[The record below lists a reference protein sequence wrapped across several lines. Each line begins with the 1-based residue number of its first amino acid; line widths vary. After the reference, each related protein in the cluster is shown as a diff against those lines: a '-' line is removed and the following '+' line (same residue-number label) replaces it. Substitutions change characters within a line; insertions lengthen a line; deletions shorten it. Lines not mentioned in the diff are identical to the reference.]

1 MKFLPKSKET
11 KLSPLMS
18 KYSAPSVLMR
28 FSDIFSSLSCLFFLR
43 GMEMISAPFMPM
55 SLSSSL
61 RTSRV
66 LFCSRIAARQRAPS
80 MPNEFLRIEPYSM
93 PKLSVFTWVF
103 LMSSSSMSESPT
115 SLIILLAKLRCSIL
129 VLAIRFFTAC
139 IPYSEM
145 ELSARLSSVKLS
157 GGRGTGETPGCW
169 SASLSYSR
177 PIASNLGLE
186 CAGTSWSLL
195 CWDFP

>member
-1 MKFLPKSKET
+1 MVSTYFFRVGPIEDLMKFFPKSKET

-18 KYSAPSVLMR
+18 RYSAPSVLIR

-43 GMEMISAPFMPM
+43 GIEMISAPLMPM

-66 LFCSRIAARQRAPS
+66 LFCSRMAARQRAPS

-93 PKLSVFTWVF
+93 PKLSVFKWVF
-103 LMSSSSMSESPT
+103 LMSSSRISERPT
-115 SLIILLAKLRCSIL
+115 SLIMLLARLRCSIL

-139 IPYSEM
+139 IPYSEI
-145 ELSARLSSVKLS
+145 ELSARLSSVKLNRE
-157 GGRGTGETPGCW
+157 GGTDESPGC
-169 SASLSYSR
+169 
-177 PIASNLGLE
+177 
-186 CAGTSWSLL
+186 
-195 CWDFP
+195 